1 MTSDARRV
9 AEQAARQSYG
19 KLIAF
24 LAARFRDVPAA
35 EDALSD
41 AIATALNTW
50 PERGIPDN
58 PEAWLLVSAKRNLLR
73 RIRHEKV
80 KTAAFDRIVMA
91 FEEAEERMNAGNPT
105 FPDERLKL
113 LFVCTHP
120 ALDRSAHTPLMLQ
133 TVLAID
139 AATIAKAFLV
149 SPQAMSQRLVRAK
162 TKIREAHIPFIVP
175 DLSALPD
182 RLESVLSAI
191 YAAFGIGW
199 DGVDGETGKQGSLT
213 NEAIWLGR
221 TLLAILPQEPEAA
234 GLLSLMLYSESRRGA
249 RRDANGR
256 YVALDQQDTSLW
268 DAEMIAEAD
277 NLLRQAGAHDRFG
290 PFQCQAAIQSVH
302 ADRRRS
308 GISDWTSLAKLYEAL
323 VLMKPTTGARV
334 SHATVTGRVEGPAA
348 GLALLGRI
356 AERDILN
363 YQPYWAV
370 RAHLLSEMGNMV
382 DASDAYRTAIGLCDS
397 EAVRQFLQQRLD
409 ATAEPKC

>member
-1 MTSDARRV
+1 MVLDARRA

-24 LAARFRDVPAA
+24 LAVRFRDMPAA

-41 AIATALNTW
+41 AIAAALTTW

-58 PEAWLLVSAKRNLLR
+58 PEAWLLVAARRNLLR
-73 RIRHEKV
+73 RARHENV
-80 KTAAFDRIVMA
+80 KALARDRLVMA
-91 FEEAEERMNAGNPT
+91 FEEAEEHMNAGNPT

-139 AATIAKAFLV
+139 AATIARAFLV

-162 TKIREAHIPFIVP
+162 IKIRDAHIPFVIP
-175 DLSALPD
+175 DRSALPD

-191 YAAFGIGW
+191 YAAYGLGW
-199 DGVDGETGKQGSLT
+199 DGAEGEIGKQGSLAD
-213 NEAIWLGR
+213 EAIWLGR
-221 TLLAILPQEPEAA
+221 ALHATLPQEPEAM
-234 GLLSLMLYSESRRGA
+234 GLLSLMLYSQSRQGARRGA
-249 RRDANGR
+249 SGE
-256 YVALDQQDTSLW
+256 YVPLDEQNHMLW

-277 NLLRQAGAHDRFG
+277 DLLRQAGVYGRFG

-302 ADRRRS
+302 AERRRS
-308 GISDWTSLAKLYEAL
+308 GSTDWQALAKLYEAL
-323 VLMKPTTGARV
+323 LMMKPTTGARV
-334 SHATVTGRVEGPAA
+334 SQVAVIARVRGAGA
-348 GLALLGRI
+348 GLDLLNRM

-370 RAHLLSEMGNMV
+370 RAHLLAEAGELEKAVN
-382 DASDAYRTAIGLCDS
+382 AYRSAIGLS
-397 EAVRQFLQQRLD
+397 SNETVRQFLQQRLD
-409 ATAEPKC
+409 RISPKND

>member
-1 MTSDARRV
+1 MTLDARRA

-19 KLIAF
+19 KLVAF

-41 AIATALNTW
+41 AIAAALSTW

-58 PEAWLLVSAKRNLLR
+58 PEAWLLVVAKRNLLR
-73 RIRHEKV
+73 RVRHENV
-80 KTAAFDRIVMA
+80 RVGARDRIMMA
-91 FEEAEERMNAGNPT
+91 FEEAEERMNADNST

-113 LFVCTHP
+113 LFVCAHP
-120 ALDRSAHTPLMLQ
+120 ALDRTAHTPLMLQ
-133 TVLAID
+133 SVLAVD

-162 TKIREAHIPFIVP
+162 IKIRDAHIPFIVP
-175 DLSALPD
+175 ERSVLPD

-191 YAAFGIGW
+191 YAAYGLGW
-199 DGVDGETGKQGSLT
+199 DGVDGEIGKQGSLAE
-213 NEAIWLGR
+213 EAIWLGR
-221 TLLAILPQEPEAA
+221 TLLATLPQEPEAA
-234 GLLSLMLYSESRRGA
+234 GLLSLMLYSQSRREA

-256 YVALDQQDTSLW
+256 YVSLDQQEMALW

-277 NLLRQAGAHDRFG
+277 NLLRKAGAFGRFG

-308 GISDWTSLAKLYEAL
+308 GATDWQALAKLYEAL
-323 VLMKPTTGARV
+323 MMMEPTTGARISQAAV
-334 SHATVTGRVEGPAA
+334 IGKVRGASA
-348 GLALLGRI
+348 GLDLLDRM
-356 AERDILN
+356 AERDIAS

-370 RAHLLSEMGNMV
+370 RAHLLAESGDMEKA
-382 DASDAYRTAIGLCDS
+382 ASAYRSAIGLSSS
-397 EAVRQFLQQRLD
+397 EAVRQFLLQRLE
-409 ATAEPKC
+409 AISPRNG